1 MRKYDL
7 NGIWHLS
14 GNGYNCEG
22 TVPGSLYSI
31 LLENGLM
38 EDPFYRDNELKALR
52 LAEHEYVFSKKFSF
66 EAGEYP
72 IFLCCN
78 GLDTL
83 CDVYINGKH
92 VSYTDNMHRSYRF
105 DVTDKLINGENDISI
120 VCHPIND
127 YIKAKQAEMPLIDNS
142 KECMS
147 GFPYLR
153 KAHCMMGWDWGARL
167 PDMGIWKD
175 IYLLEQ
181 NSAEITEFNIIQRH
195 DNGRVFVTP
204 KVETSISTEIS
215 VSVTTPD
222 GIAFNIPANMET
234 EISEPQLWWVNGL
247 GEQPLY
253 NFTVSLFENGCVVD
267 EQSKRIGLRTLR
279 LVREKDKYGESYYHE
294 INGVPFFAM
303 GADYI
308 PEDNILSRITK
319 ERSETLLCRCKGAN
333 FNVIRIWGGGYY
345 PRDEFFD
352 LCDEMGLVIYLDLM
366 FACAF
371 YPSDDDFK
379 ENIREEV
386 RQNVKRIRHHA
397 SLGVICGSN
406 ELEYN
411 FRWLYEESEQK
422 YPFKKTFVEIFENM
436 FPEIMAELC
445 PDIPYV
451 CSSPDTAGHFIDP
464 KNEDYGDCHYWDV
477 WHRDKPFIDYR
488 NHYFRYLSE
497 FGFQSFPCEKTVNS
511 FTLPGDRN
519 IFSRIM
525 ERHQR
530 NDSANGKILSYL
542 SQTYRYPSDFGTLL
556 YASQLLQAEAIR
568 CGVEHLRRNRGRC
581 MGALYWQLN
590 DIWPVASWASIDYY
604 GRLKAL
610 HYVAKRFFAPVMISC
625 RETGELTT
633 MYGINAEPYIND
645 YETKAQLSVNNDT
658 MSDITGTVHWALRDT
673 LGNIVKE
680 DNVEVTIP
688 AMSLVTLDEM
698 DFNKT
703 DTDNTYLSFEFLMN
717 GETVS
722 AGTALFTAPKYF
734 NYADPHL
741 TCEIHG
747 DEITVYA
754 DTYAAYVEIDSPDS
768 DFILSDNYFDM
779 NAGARTVKILEGT
792 PSNICLRSVFNIGK

>member
-1 MRKYDL
+1 MKKYDL

-14 GNGYNCEG
+14 GNGYDCEG

-38 EDPFYRDNELKALR
+38 KDPFYRDNELKALR
-52 LAEHEYVFSKKFSF
+52 LAEHEYVFSKEFSF
-66 EAGEYP
+66 EVGEYP

-83 CDVYINGKH
+83 CDIYINGKH
-92 VSYTDNMHRSYRF
+92 VANTDNMHRSYRF

-120 VCHPIND
+120 ICHPIND

-195 DNGRVFVTP
+195 DNGKVFITP
-204 KVETSISTEIS
+204 KVDTSISTEIS

-222 GIAFNIPANMET
+222 GIAFDIPANEET

-253 NFTVSLFENGCVVD
+253 TFTVKLLEDGRIVD
-267 EQSKRIGLRTLR
+267 VQSKRIGLRTLR
-279 LVREKDKYGESYYHE
+279 LVREKNKYGESYYHE

-308 PEDNILSRITK
+308 PEDNVLSRITK
-319 ERSETLLCRCKGAN
+319 ERSETLLRHCKQAN

-345 PRDEFFD
+345 PHDEFFD
-352 LCDEMGLVIYLDLM
+352 LCDEMGLVVYLDLM

-379 ENIREEV
+379 DNIRAEV
-386 RQNVKRIRHHA
+386 CENVKRIRHHA

-436 FPEIMAELC
+436 FSEIMAEIC

-511 FTLPGDRN
+511 FTLPEDRN

-542 SQTYRYPSDFGTLL
+542 SQTYRYPAEFGTLL

-568 CGVEHLRRNRGRC
+568 CGVEHLRRNRCRC

-625 RETGELTT
+625 CETGELTT

-658 MSDITGTVHWALRDT
+658 MSEVVGVIHWALRDT
-673 LGNIVKE
+673 RGNVIKE
-680 DNVEVTIP
+680 DYVEVTVP
-688 AMSLVTLDEM
+688 SMSVVTLDEM

-703 DTDNTYLSFEFLMN
+703 DTDNTYLSFEFLMDGN
-717 GETVS
+717 VISE
-722 AGTALFTAPKYF
+722 GTALFTAPKYF
-734 NYADPHL
+734 NYADPKL
-741 TCEIHG
+741 RCEIRG
-747 DEITVYA
+747 DELTVYA
-754 DTYAAYVEIDSPDS
+754 DAYAAYVEIDSPEC
-768 DFILSDNYFDM
+768 DFVLSDNYFDM
-779 NAGARTVKILEGT
+779 NAGSKTVKIIEGN
-792 PSNICLRSVFNIGK
+792 PKNIRVRSVYDIT

>member
-1 MRKYDL
+1 MNKYSL

-14 GNGYNCEG
+14 GNGYECNG
-22 TVPGSLYSI
+22 NIPGSLYSI

-38 EDPFYRDNELKALR
+38 EDPFYRDNELKALK
-52 LAEHEYVFSKKFSF
+52 LSEYKYEFSRIFSF
-66 EAGEYP
+66 KKSEYP
-72 IFLCCN
+72 VFLCCD

-83 CDVYINGKH
+83 CDIYVNGKH
-92 VSYTDNMHRSYRF
+92 VAYTDNMHRSYRF
-105 DVTDKLINGENDISI
+105 NVTDKLINGENGIRI

-127 YIKAKQAEMPLIDNS
+127 YIKAKQADAPLINNS

-147 GFPYLR
+147 GFSYIR

-167 PDMGIWKD
+167 PDMGIWKN

-181 NSAEITEFNIIQRH
+181 NSAEITEYNIIQRH
-195 DNGRVFVTP
+195 DQGRVFIIP
-204 KVETSISTEIS
+204 KVETSTPTEIS
-215 VSVTTPD
+215 VSVTTPN
-222 GIAFNIPANMET
+222 GSIFTIPVNEET

-247 GEQPLY
+247 GGQPLY
-253 NFTVSLFENGCVVD
+253 TFTVSLIENGCTVD
-267 EQSKRIGLRTLR
+267 VQSKRIGLRTLK

-319 ERSETLLCRCKGAN
+319 ERSETLLLRCKQAN

-345 PRDEFFD
+345 PYDEFFEI
-352 LCDEMGLVIYLDLM
+352 CDEMGLVVYLDLM

-386 RQNVKRIRHHA
+386 CQNVKRIRHHA
-397 SLGVICGSN
+397 SLGVICGGN

-411 FRWLYEESEQK
+411 FRWLYGESEQK
-422 YPFKKTFVEIFENM
+422 YPFKNTFVEIFENM
-436 FPEIMAELC
+436 FPEIMVELC
-445 PDIPYV
+445 PDISYV

-511 FTLPGDRN
+511 FTLSEDRN

-542 SQTYRYPSDFGTLL
+542 SQTHRYPSEFGTLL

-590 DIWPVASWASIDYY
+590 DIWPVASWSSIDYY

-658 MSDITGTVHWALRDT
+658 LSDIQGRIHWALRDT
-673 LGNIVKE
+673 FANIIKEGNVDVIV
-680 DNVEVTIP
+680 P
-688 AMSLVTLDEM
+688 AMSVITLNEM

-703 DTDNTYLSFEFLMN
+703 DTDNTYLSFEFLIN
-717 GETVS
+717 ENVISG
-722 AGTALFTAPKYF
+722 GTALFTAPKYF
-734 NYADPHL
+734 NYKDPHL
-741 TCEIHG
+741 RYEISG
-747 DEITVYA
+747 NEVTVFA
-754 DTYAAYVEIDSPDS
+754 DSYAAYVEIDSPDS
-768 DFILSDNYFDM
+768 DFVLSDNYFDM
-779 NAGARTVKILEGT
+779 NAGVKKIKVIDG
-792 PSNICLRSVFNIGK
+792 SIKNIQLRSVYNIR